1 MYAPLSC
8 KPGLRHS
15 VNRAGCDNADI
26 ASEYEEFNGGQKPF
40 AACLMMCL
48 INEDFLKFG
57 FDLPF
62 FRIAFCLNDMHI
74 AGVIAD
80 CETNQT
86 HPGQWDGKDDL
97 RRFFPFAAFL
107 FYPDPYP
114 LRTPR

>member
-1 MYAPLSC
+1 
-8 KPGLRHS
+8 
-15 VNRAGCDNADI
+15 
-26 ASEYEEFNGGQKPF
+26 
-40 AACLMMCL
+40 
-48 INEDFLKFG
+48 
-57 FDLPF
+57 
-62 FRIAFCLNDMHI
+62 MHI

-97 RRFFPFAAFL
+97 RRFVPFAAFL